1 MAKNNLFIYLSEF
14 VVVID
19 VCLHYNNFVLNLK
32 KRGNYYV
39 SNKGFNKR

>member
-19 VCLHYNNFVLNLK
+19 VRLLYNNFVLILN
-32 KRGNYYV
+32 KRGNYYG
-39 SNKGFNKR
+39 SNQGFNKW